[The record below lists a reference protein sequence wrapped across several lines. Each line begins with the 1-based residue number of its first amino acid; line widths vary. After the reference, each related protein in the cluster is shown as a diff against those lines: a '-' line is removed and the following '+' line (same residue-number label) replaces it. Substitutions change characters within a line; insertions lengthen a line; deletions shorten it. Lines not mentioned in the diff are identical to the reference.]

1 MYIVEE
7 LKKYFKQKVQEL
19 KDYTYTGVTMVDPAV
34 AREQSSKSIN
44 PTAYDRYTVL
54 GKDGKPKYHY
64 DAGEMSKLDK
74 VIGNTVETIINSVKK
89 VLPNGS

>member
-7 LKKYFKQKVQEL
+7 LKKYFKEKVQSL
-19 KDYTYTGVTMVDPAV
+19 KDYTHTGVSMVNPAV

-44 PTAYDRYTVL
+44 PTTYDRYTVL

-64 DAGEMSKLDK
+64 DSGEMSKLDK
-74 VIGNTVETIINSVKK
+74 VIGVSVGTVINSIKK
-89 VLPNGS
+89 VLPNAS

>member
-7 LKKYFKQKVQEL
+7 LKKYFKEKVQSL
-19 KDYTYTGVTMVDPAV
+19 KDYTHTGVTMVDPAV

-44 PTAYDRYTVL
+44 PTIYDRYTVL

-64 DAGEMSKLDK
+64 VAGEMSELDK
-74 VIGNTVETIINSVKK
+74 VIGDVVENTINSVKK
-89 VLPNGS
+89 VLPNAS

>member
-44 PTAYDRYTVL
+44 QTAYDRYTVL

-64 DAGEMSKLDK
+64 EAGEMPKLDK
-74 VIGNTVETIINSVKK
+74 VIGDTVETIINSVKK

>member
-19 KDYTYTGVTMVDPAV
+19 KDYTDTGVTMVDPAV

-74 VIGNTVETIINSVKK
+74 VIGDTVETIINSVKK

>member
-7 LKKYFKQKVQEL
+7 LKKYFKEKVQSL
-19 KDYTYTGVTMVDPAV
+19 KDYTHTGVTMVDPAV

-44 PTAYDRYTVL
+44 PTTYDRYTVL

-74 VIGNTVETIINSVKK
+74 VIGNVVESTINSVKK
-89 VLPNGS
+89 VLPNAS

>member
-34 AREQSSKSIN
+34 AREKSSKSIN

-64 DAGEMSKLDK
+64 EAGEMSKLDK
-74 VIGNTVETIINSVKK
+74 VIGDTVETIINSVKK

>member
-7 LKKYFKQKVQEL
+7 LKKYFKEKVQSF
-19 KDYTYTGVTMVDPAV
+19 KDYINTGVTMVNPAL

-44 PTAYDRYTVL
+44 PTTYDRYTVL

-64 DAGEMSKLDK
+64 TAGEMSKLDK
-74 VIGNTVETIINSVKK
+74 VIGDVVENTINSIKK
-89 VLPNGS
+89 VIPNDS